1 MSASI
6 PCPASGTG
14 PAGVASASDVRK
26 MELETT
32 LLKRGVPLSEQV
44 YQVVRGLIV
53 SGRMRPGEAVIEAA
67 MATRLGVSRT
77 PVREALKRISDE
89 GLIHVFAQNGTF
101 IAPIS
106 RKALEEAYVIR
117 TALETESASRAAGR
131 LPAAATEAFED
142 NIAAHER
149 AIERRHFAEAI
160 RLDDTF
166 HRMIAEVNGL
176 HMLWRAVDI
185 SKAQMD
191 RGRHLAIPQ
200 PGLGAVT
207 IRQHRLI
214 LDAMLAGD
222 GPLAAECMREHL
234 ATSLRNTLEIAADSI
249 A

>member
-1 MSASI
+1 MQE
-6 PCPASGTG
+6 
-14 PAGVASASDVRK
+14 
-26 MELETT
+26 MNLETAP
-32 LLKRGVPLSEQV
+32 LKRGVALSEQI

-67 MATRLGVSRT
+67 LAARLGVSRT

-89 GLIHVFAQNGTF
+89 GLVEVFAQSGTF

-106 RKALEEAYVIR
+106 RKALEEAYIIR
-117 TALETESASRAAGR
+117 IALETESASRAAGR
-131 LPAAATEAFED
+131 LTPAAVEAFAD
-142 NIAAHER
+142 NIAAHEL
-149 AIERRHFAEAI
+149 AIRRQRFGDAI

-166 HRMIAEVNGL
+166 HRMIAEVNGM

-191 RGRHLAIPQ
+191 RGRHLAIPE

-207 IRQHRLI
+207 IRQHGLI
-214 LDAMLAGD
+214 LEAMQAGD
-222 GPLAAECMREHL
+222 AKHAAQCMREHL

>member
-1 MSASI
+1 
-6 PCPASGTG
+6 
-14 PAGVASASDVRK
+14 
-26 MELETT
+26 MELQTT
-32 LLKRGVPLSEQV
+32 QLKRGVALSEQV

-67 MATRLGVSRT
+67 LAARLGVSRT
-77 PVREALKRISDE
+77 PVREALKRLSDE
-89 GLIHVFAQNGTF
+89 GLIDVFAQSGTF

-117 TALETESASRAAGR
+117 TALETESVARAAGR
-131 LPAAATEAFED
+131 LTPAAAEAFAD

-149 AIERRHFAEAI
+149 AIDRQRFGEAI

-166 HRMIAEVNGL
+166 HRMIADVNGL

-191 RGRHLAIPQ
+191 RGRHLAIPE

-207 IRQHRLI
+207 ISQHRLI
-214 LDAMLAGD
+214 LEAMLAGD
-222 GPLAAECMREHL
+222 AEHAAQYMRDHL
-234 ATSLRNTLEIAADSI
+234 ATSLQNTLEIAADSI

>member
-1 MSASI
+1 M
-6 PCPASGTG
+6 
-14 PAGVASASDVRK
+14 DV
-26 MELETT
+26 EIT
-32 LLKRGVPLSEQV
+32 LLKRGVALSEQV

-53 SGRMRPGEAVIEAA
+53 SGRIRPGEAVIEAA
-67 MATRLGVSRT
+67 LAARLGVSRT

-89 GLIHVFAQNGTF
+89 GLIDVFAQNGTF

-117 TALETESASRAAGR
+117 TALEAESASRAAGR
-131 LPAAATEAFED
+131 LTAVALEAFAD

-149 AIERRHFAEAI
+149 AIDRRRFGDAI

-200 PGLGAVT
+200 PGLGEVT

-214 LDAMLAGD
+214 LDAMQAGD
-222 GPLAAECMREHL
+222 GALAAQHMREHL
-234 ATSLRNTLEIAADSI
+234 ETSLRNTLEIAADSI

>member
-1 MSASI
+1 M
-6 PCPASGTG
+6 
-14 PAGVASASDVRK
+14 D
-26 MELETT
+26 LETT
-32 LLKRGVPLSEQV
+32 LLKRGVALSEQV

-67 MATRLGVSRT
+67 LATRLGVSRT

-89 GLIHVFAQNGTF
+89 GLIDVFAQNGTF

-117 TALETESASRAAGR
+117 TALEAESASRAAGR
-131 LPAAATEAFED
+131 LTTATAEAFAD
-142 NIAAHER
+142 NIAAHEL
-149 AIERRHFAEAI
+149 AISRGHFAEAI

-166 HRMIAEVNGL
+166 HRLIAEVNGL

-191 RGRHLAIPQ
+191 RGRHLAIPE

-214 LDAMLAGD
+214 LEAIRAGD
-222 GPLAAECMREHL
+222 APRAAQCMREHL

-249 A
+249 S

>member
-1 MSASI
+1 MN
-6 PCPASGTG
+6 
-14 PAGVASASDVRK
+14 
-26 MELETT
+26 LETA
-32 LLKRGVPLSEQV
+32 LLKRGGGALSEQV
-44 YQVVRGLIV
+44 YRVVRDLIV

-67 MATRLGVSRT
+67 LAAPLGVSRT

-89 GLIHVFAQNGTF
+89 GLIDVFAQSGTF

-106 RKALEEAYVIR
+106 RKALEEAYIIR
-117 TALETESASRAAGR
+117 TALEAESVARAAGR
-131 LPAAATEAFED
+131 LTVKAAEAFAD
-142 NIAAHER
+142 NIAAHEL
-149 AIERRHFAEAI
+149 AINRQRFDDAI

-191 RGRHLAIPQ
+191 RGRHLAIPE

-207 IRQHRLI
+207 IRQHMQI
-214 LDAMLAGD
+214 LQALQAGD
-222 GPLAAECMREHL
+222 AELAVQCMREHL

-249 A
+249 ALNEESNVTASDL

>member
-1 MSASI
+1 
-6 PCPASGTG
+6 
-14 PAGVASASDVRK
+14 
-26 MELETT
+26 MELQTT
-32 LLKRGVPLSEQV
+32 QLKRGVALSEQV

-67 MATRLGVSRT
+67 LAARLGVSRT
-77 PVREALKRISDE
+77 PVREALKRLSDE
-89 GLIHVFAQNGTF
+89 GLIDVFAQSGTF

-117 TALETESASRAAGR
+117 TALETESVTRAAGR
-131 LPAAATEAFED
+131 LTAAAAEALAD

-149 AIERRHFAEAI
+149 AIDRQRFGEAI

-191 RGRHLAIPQ
+191 RGRHLAIPE

-207 IRQHRLI
+207 INQHRLI
-214 LDAMLAGD
+214 LEAMLAGD
-222 GPLAAECMREHL
+222 AEHAAQYMREHL
-234 ATSLRNTLEIAADSI
+234 ATSLQNTLEIAADSI

>member
-1 MSASI
+1 
-6 PCPASGTG
+6 
-14 PAGVASASDVRK
+14 
-26 MELETT
+26 MELEAT

-53 SGRMRPGEAVIEAA
+53 SGRMRPGEAVIEAGLA
-67 MATRLGVSRT
+67 ASLGVSRT

-89 GLIHVFAQNGTF
+89 GLIEVFAQNGTF

-117 TALETESASRAAGR
+117 TALEAESASRAAGG
-131 LPAAATEAFED
+131 LTAAAAEAFSD
-142 NIAAHER
+142 NIAAHEL

-160 RLDDTF
+160 RLDDNF

-191 RGRHLAIPQ
+191 RGRHLSIPQ

-207 IRQHRLI
+207 IRQHRSI
-214 LDAMLAGD
+214 LEAMQAGD
-222 GPLAAECMREHL
+222 AAHAAHCMRDHL

>member
-1 MSASI
+1 LDIEAI
-6 PCPASGTG
+6 
-14 PAGVASASDVRK
+14 R
-26 MELETT
+26 
-32 LLKRGVPLSEQV
+32 LKRGVALSEQV

-67 MATRLGVSRT
+67 LAARLGVSRT

-89 GLIHVFAQNGTF
+89 GLIEVFAQNGTF

-117 TALETESASRAAGR
+117 TALEAESASRAAGR
-131 LPAAATEAFED
+131 LTTAAAEAFVD
-142 NIAAHER
+142 NIAAHEL
-149 AIERRHFAEAI
+149 AIGRRHFAEAI

-166 HRMIAEVNGL
+166 HRLIAEVNGL

-191 RGRHLAIPQ
+191 RGRHLAIPE

-214 LDAMLAGD
+214 LEAMQGGDA
-222 GPLAAECMREHL
+222 PHAAQCMREHL

-249 A
+249 S

>member
-1 MSASI
+1 M
-6 PCPASGTG
+6 
-14 PAGVASASDVRK
+14 
-26 MELETT
+26 ETT
-32 LLKRGVPLSEQV
+32 QLKRGVALSEQV

-53 SGRMRPGEAVIEAA
+53 SGRMRPGEAVVEAA
-67 MATRLGVSRT
+67 LATKLGVSRT

-89 GLIHVFAQNGTF
+89 GLVDVFAQSGTF

-117 TALETESASRAAGR
+117 TALEAESASRAAGR
-131 LPAAATEAFED
+131 LTSAMAEAFED
-142 NIAAHER
+142 NIAAHEL
-149 AIERRHFAEAI
+149 AISRQRFGDAI
-160 RLDDTF
+160 RLDDMF

-191 RGRHLAIPQ
+191 RGRHLAIPK

-207 IRQHRLI
+207 NREHRLI
-214 LDAMLAGD
+214 LEAMLAGD
-222 GPLAAECMREHL
+222 ADRAARCMREHL
-234 ATSLRNTLEIAADSI
+234 ATSLQNTLEIAADSI

>member
-1 MSASI
+1 MNI
-6 PCPASGTG
+6 DTPP
-14 PAGVASASDVRK
+14 
-26 MELETT
+26 
-32 LLKRGVPLSEQV
+32 LKRGVALSEQV

-53 SGRMRPGEAVIEAA
+53 SGRMRPGEAVVESTIAG
-67 MATRLGVSRT
+67 RLGVSRT

-89 GLIHVFAQNGTF
+89 GLIEVFAQSGTF

-106 RKALEEAYVIR
+106 RKALEEAYIIR
-117 TALETESASRAAGR
+117 TALEAKSAARAAGR
-131 LPAAATEAFED
+131 LTQAHAEDFAD

-149 AIERRHFAEAI
+149 AIKRRQFAEAI

-176 HMLWRAVDI
+176 HMLWRAVDV

-200 PGLGAVT
+200 PGMGDAT
-207 IRQHRLI
+207 ISQHQSI
-214 LDAMLAGD
+214 LDAMQAGD
-222 GPLAAECMREHL
+222 AAAAAGAMRDHLAA
-234 ATSLRNTLEIAADSI
+234 SLKNTLDIAADKI

>member
-1 MSASI
+1 M
-6 PCPASGTG
+6 
-14 PAGVASASDVRK
+14 D
-26 MELETT
+26 LETT
-32 LLKRGVPLSEQV
+32 PLKRGVALSEQI

-67 MATRLGVSRT
+67 LAARLGVSRT

-89 GLIHVFAQNGTF
+89 GLIDVFAQSGTF

-131 LPAAATEAFED
+131 LTPVAVEAFAD
-142 NIAAHER
+142 NIATHEL
-149 AIERRHFAEAI
+149 AIGRRHFAEAI

-191 RGRHLAIPQ
+191 RGRHLAIPE

-214 LDAMLAGD
+214 LEAMQAGD
-222 GPLAAECMREHL
+222 AKRAAQCMREHL
-234 ATSLRNTLEIAADSI
+234 ATSLQNTLEIAADSI

>member
-1 MSASI
+1 
-6 PCPASGTG
+6 
-14 PAGVASASDVRK
+14 
-26 MELETT
+26 METEPLQ
-32 LLKRGVPLSEQV
+32 RGVVLSKQV

-67 MATRLGVSRT
+67 LAARLGVSRT

-89 GLIHVFAQNGTF
+89 GLIDVFAQSGTF
-101 IAPIS
+101 VAPIS

-117 TALETESASRAAGR
+117 TALEAESVARAAGR
-131 LPAAATEAFED
+131 LTPEAVETFTD
-142 NIAAHER
+142 NIAAHEL
-149 AIERRHFAEAI
+149 AITRRRFDDAI

-191 RGRHLAIPQ
+191 RGRHLAIPE

-214 LDAMLAGD
+214 LEAMQAGD
-222 GPLAAECMREHL
+222 GELAAQRMREHL
-234 ATSLRNTLEIAADSI
+234 ATSLSNTLEIAADSI

>member
-1 MSASI
+1 
-6 PCPASGTG
+6 
-14 PAGVASASDVRK
+14 
-26 MELETT
+26 MELEAT

-53 SGRMRPGEAVIEAA
+53 SGRMRPGEAVIEAGLA
-67 MATRLGVSRT
+67 ARLGVSRT

-89 GLIHVFAQNGTF
+89 GLIDVFAQNGTF

-117 TALETESASRAAGR
+117 TALEAESASRAAGH
-131 LPAAATEAFED
+131 LTAAAAEAFVD
-142 NIAAHER
+142 NIAAHEL

-160 RLDDTF
+160 RLDDNF

-207 IRQHRLI
+207 IRQHRSI
-214 LDAMLAGD
+214 LEAMQAGD
-222 GPLAAECMREHL
+222 AEHAAHCMRDHL
-234 ATSLRNTLEIAADSI
+234 ATSLRNTLEIASDSI

>member
-1 MSASI
+1 
-6 PCPASGTG
+6 
-14 PAGVASASDVRK
+14 
-26 MELETT
+26 MEMETT
-32 LLKRGVPLSEQV
+32 MLKRGVPLSEQI
-44 YQVVRGLIV
+44 YQVVRGMIV
-53 SGRMRPGEAVIEAA
+53 SGRMRPGEAVIEATLA
-67 MATRLGVSRT
+67 ARLGVSRT

-89 GLIHVFAQNGTF
+89 GLVDVFAQNGTF

-117 TALETESASRAAGR
+117 TALEAESVSRAAGR
-131 LPAAATEAFED
+131 LTPAAVEAFED
-142 NIAAHER
+142 NIAAHQR
-149 AIERRHFAEAI
+149 TISRRHFAEAI

-191 RGRHLAIPQ
+191 RGRHLAIPE
-200 PGLGAVT
+200 PGLGDVT
-207 IRQHRLI
+207 ISQHRAI
-214 LDAMLAGD
+214 LEAMLQGD
-222 GPLAAECMREHL
+222 ADLAAQHMREHL

>member
-1 MSASI
+1 MDLKT
-6 PCPASGTG
+6 P
-14 PAGVASASDVRK
+14 
-26 MELETT
+26 
-32 LLKRGVPLSEQV
+32 LLKRGVALSEQV

-53 SGRMRPGEAVIEAA
+53 SGGMRPGEAVIEATLA
-67 MATRLGVSRT
+67 ARLGISRT

-89 GLIHVFAQNGTF
+89 GLIDVFAQSGTF
-101 IAPIS
+101 VAPIS

-117 TALETESASRAAGR
+117 TALETESASRAAGH
-131 LPAAATEAFED
+131 LTKAAAEAFAD
-142 NIAAHER
+142 NIAAHEL
-149 AIERRHFAEAI
+149 AIGRRHFVEAI

-166 HRMIAEVNGL
+166 HRMIADVNGL

-191 RGRHLAIPQ
+191 RGRHLAIPE

-214 LDAMLAGD
+214 LDAMQ
-222 GPLAAECMREHL
+222 AADAPHAAHCMREHL

-249 A
+249 S